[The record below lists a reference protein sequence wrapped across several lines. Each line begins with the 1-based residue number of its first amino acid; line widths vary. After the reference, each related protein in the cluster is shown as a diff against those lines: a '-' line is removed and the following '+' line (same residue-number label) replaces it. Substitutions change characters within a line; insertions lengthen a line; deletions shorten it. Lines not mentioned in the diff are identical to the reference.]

1 MWLRGGGYTGGHVVL
16 SSNTI
21 TGGGGDVGIFNLTE
35 LPLVRMLGRN
45 HNDGDGY
52 VEIVSSNC
60 ECAGQCVVYP
70 EEKQFECLCPND
82 TLLAEDERNC
92 YQGEVSIILYIGQH
106 YKNWGL

>member
-60 ECAGQCVVYP
+60 DGALDSVW
-70 EEKQFECLCPND
+70 
-82 TLLAEDERNC
+82 C
-92 YQGEVSIILYIGQH
+92 Y
-106 YKNWGL
+106 